1 MKITKH
7 GLYRYIQR
15 TGKRNLIGT
24 EPILKE
30 LINNSIPITR
40 EQAIKMGYKLFNE
53 KRGTSYR
60 VAYEKDIR
68 EYILLVI
75 REDKLITVLNKQMFK
90 FYNKK
95 CKISNDVEYKLK
107 EGYDEA
113 QNK

>member
-53 KRGTSYR
+53 KRGTRYSI
-60 VAYEKDIR
+60 AYEKDIR

-75 REDKLITVLNKQMFK
+75 REDKLITVLNKRMVK

-95 CKISNDVEYKLK
+95 CKISNDVKYKL
-107 EGYDEA
+107 EGSHE
-113 QNK
+113 

>member
-15 TGKRNLIGT
+15 TGKRSLLGT
-24 EPILKE
+24 EPILIE

-40 EQAIKMGYKLFNE
+40 EQALKMGYKIFNE

-75 REDKLITVLNKQMFK
+75 REDKLITVLTKEIFK
-90 FYNKK
+90 MYNRK
-95 CKISNDVEYKLK
+95 CKIKDDLYYKL
-107 EGYDEA
+107 EGSHE
-113 QNK
+113 